1 MQVLRITFGHYFN
14 CTKPSVGFLL
24 DDDIMPTK
32 AVLWR
37 AKELTDSLLAPHKTV
52 LMRYQFVTGWTCR
65 LLSRPRTPD
74 NSLPLRLWPAC
85 ASTAASP
92 TNRGKEFHSIYTR
105 YILKT
110 DRSSAYYGYTS
121 TLSRR
126 LV

>member
-1 MQVLRITFGHYFN
+1 MQQ
-14 CTKPSVGFLL
+14 KLL
-24 DDDIMPTK
+24 EPLLPNVKTYATNPDAILEPTIK
-32 AVLWR
+32 T
-37 AKELTDSLLAPHKTV
+37 LTSDQLK
-52 LMRYQFVTGWTCR
+52 RYKIDVTGWTCR

-92 TNRGKEFHSIYTR
+92 TNRGKEFHSIHAR
-105 YILKT
+105 YVLKT
-110 DRSSAYYGYTS
+110 DKSSAYYRHAS